1 MDSTVFLSRVDIE
14 SETLMQIPIV
24 AGMSS
29 FIQSLQNDKQE
40 IARKKFVQRS
50 VMR

>member
-1 MDSTVFLSRVDIE
+1 
-14 SETLMQIPIV
+14 
-24 AGMSS
+24 MSS

-50 VMR
+50 VMTEMSVNRSTFLPTKKLDDES